1 MRKVFA
7 IMAVAVMASSV
18 SAQQVIIDFDG
29 NALPDETVLIGS
41 AEVRAEGGDPGG
53 YLKVTDAANG
63 ERSTIIFPD
72 LTGDT
77 PVTSLNIKADLRVG
91 GGTDSPADGFSF
103 NLARPDDPVVTAGDG
118 NGFAAAPAGEQNLP
132 EEGTQTGIGVGFDEW
147 FSGDGDVIG
156 LSVRVDNELVSQV
169 ELPTK
174 NGALDDI
181 TSLQTGPNDDGINN
195 LGWAPFEI
203 DLNSAGQLKVS
214 YKGNLYVDEQLDVE
228 PFAGRL
234 VFAGRT
240 GGANSA
246 HHIDNL
252 LLCVPEPGSSLMVL
266 TGMGILYARLRRREH
281 SRRG

>member
-240 GGANSA
+240 GGANAA
-246 HHIDNL
+246 HHIDNIVVT
-252 LLCVPEPGSSLMVL
+252 VPEPASAALALVALGGLFAM
-266 TGMGILYARLRRREH
+266 IRRR
-281 SRRG
+281 SR

>member
-1 MRKVFA
+1 MRILTALFVWG
-7 IMAVAVMASSV
+7 VLNL
-18 SAQQVIIDFDG
+18 SAYAQYCIVDFDV

-281 SRRG
+281 SRRD

>member
-1 MRKVFA
+1 MRKIFA

-240 GGANSA
+240 GGANAA
-246 HHIDNL
+246 HHIDNIVVT
-252 LLCVPEPGSSLMVL
+252 VPEPASAALALVALGGLFAM
-266 TGMGILYARLRRREH
+266 IRRR
-281 SRRG
+281 SR

>member
-1 MRKVFA
+1 MRKIFA

-203 DLNSAGQLKVS
+203 DLNSAGNLKVS

-240 GGANSA
+240 GGANAA
-246 HHIDNL
+246 HHIDNIVVT
-252 LLCVPEPGSSLMVL
+252 VPEPASAALALVALGGLFAM
-266 TGMGILYARLRRREH
+266 IRRR
-281 SRRG
+281 SR

>member
-7 IMAVAVMASSV
+7 ILAVAVMASSV

-240 GGANSA
+240 GGANAA
-246 HHIDNL
+246 HHIDNIVVT
-252 LLCVPEPGSSLMVL
+252 VPEPASAALALVALGGLFAM
-266 TGMGILYARLRRREH
+266 IRRR
-281 SRRG
+281 SR

>member
-1 MRKVFA
+1 MRKIFA

-240 GGANSA
+240 GGANAA
-246 HHIDNL
+246 HHIDNIVGT
-252 LLCVPEPGSSLMVL
+252 VPDPASAALALVALGGLFAM
-266 TGMGILYARLRRREH
+266 IRRR
-281 SRRG
+281 SR

>member
-1 MRKVFA
+1 
-7 IMAVAVMASSV
+7 MAVAVMASSV
-18 SAQQVIIDFDG
+18 SAQQIIIDFDG
-29 NALPDETVLIGS
+29 NALPDETVITGS
-41 AEVRAEGGDPGG
+41 GEVRSEGGDPGG

-63 ERSTIIFPD
+63 ERATIIFPD

-91 GGTDSPADGFSF
+91 GGTDRPADGFSF
-103 NLARPDDPVVTAGDG
+103 NLARPDDPVVVAGDG
-118 NGFAAAPAGEQNLP
+118 NGFASSPTGEANLP

-147 FSGDGDVIG
+147 FSGGEDVIG
-156 LSVRVDNELVSQV
+156 LSVRIDNELVSQV
-169 ELPTK
+169 ELPTL

-203 DLNSAGQLKVS
+203 DLNSSGLLQVS
-214 YKGNLYVDEQLDVE
+214 YKGNLFVDQQLDIE

-240 GGANSA
+240 GGANAA
-246 HHIDNL
+246 HHIDNIIVT
-252 LLCVPEPGSSLMVL
+252 VPEPASAALALVALGGLFAM
-266 TGMGILYARLRRREH
+266 IRRR
-281 SRRG
+281 SR

>member
-1 MRKVFA
+1 MRKIFA

-103 NLARPDDPVVTAGDG
+103 NLARPDDPVVTNGDG

-240 GGANSA
+240 GGANAA
-246 HHIDNL
+246 HHIDNIVVT
-252 LLCVPEPGSSLMVL
+252 VPEPASAALALVALGGLFAM
-266 TGMGILYARLRRREH
+266 IRRR
-281 SRRG
+281 SR

>member
-1 MRKVFA
+1 MRKVIAF
-7 IMAVAVMASSV
+7 MAVALMASSV

-29 NALPDETVLIGS
+29 NALPDDTVLIGS
-41 AEVRAEGGDPGG
+41 AEVRSEGGDPGG

-72 LTGDT
+72 LTGDAA
-77 PVTSLNIKADLRVG
+77 VTSLNIKADLRVG

-103 NLARPDDPVVTAGDG
+103 NLVRPDDPVVTAGDG
-118 NGFAAAPAGEQNLP
+118 SGFAAAPAGEQNLP
-132 EEGTQTGIGVGFDEW
+132 EEGTQTGISVGFDEW

-174 NGALDDI
+174 NGEPNDL
-181 TSLQTGPNDDGINN
+181 TSLQTGPNIDGLNF
-195 LGWAPFEI
+195 LSWMPFEI
-203 DLNSAGQLKVS
+203 DLNSAGNLKVS

-240 GGANSA
+240 GGANAA
-246 HHIDNL
+246 HHIDNIVVT
-252 LLCVPEPGSSLMVL
+252 VPEPASAALALVALGGLFAM
-266 TGMGILYARLRRREH
+266 IRRR
-281 SRRG
+281 SR

>member
-1 MRKVFA
+1 VRKVFA
-7 IMAVAVMASSV
+7 ILAVAVMASSV

-103 NLARPDDPVVTAGDG
+103 SLVRPDDPVVTAGDG

-132 EEGTQTGIGVGFDEW
+132 EEGTQTGISVGFDEW

-174 NGALDDI
+174 NGEPNDL
-181 TSLQTGPNDDGINN
+181 TSLQTGPNIDGLNF
-195 LGWAPFEI
+195 LSWMPFEI
-203 DLNSAGQLKVS
+203 DLNSAGNLKVS
-214 YKGNLYVDEQLDVE
+214 YKGNLFVDEQLDVE

-240 GGANSA
+240 GGANAA
-246 HHIDNL
+246 HHIDNIVVT
-252 LLCVPEPGSSLMVL
+252 VPEPASAALALVALGGLFAM
-266 TGMGILYARLRRREH
+266 IRRR
-281 SRRG
+281 SR